1 MNVSDKRLI
10 TGILILFVINLLQA
24 VFTPISED
32 EAYYWLWSQRLDW
45 GYFDHPPMV
54 AWWISVGYE
63 FFQNEL
69 GVRILTVVLNSY
81 SLFFLWE
88 ILNPTTQNQI
98 KLFFGIIGSLLV
110 FQVFG
115 FLTTPDAPLLFFT
128 IFYLFSLKKFLEV
141 NSNKA
146 SLLLALSLAGLMYSK
161 YHGILL
167 ILFSLLPIFKIW
179 GRNPKFYLA
188 VLGSLILY
196 LPHFIWLFQNDFIPV
211 RYHFLER
218 SADEHFEFRKFFNY
232 LGIYFLGAAPFL
244 GYFIW
249 KAIFR
254 FKSENPFQKS
264 IFWLCILPGIFF
276 FFSIFKDN
284 VQPQWLLISF
294 IPMGLLVY
302 FHNRNQG
309 NLKWIWNLSL
319 MGIFVVLVLRI
330 LLVLPGI
337 SPFEKNKNFA
347 ESVEKFTPEWAV
359 FEKYQ
364 EASVYK
370 FYNPERTVAV
380 HRTLGNRKSQFT
392 LWNAE
397 AELFGKEVTYISPW
411 VRSENS
417 FVGYKNRDYFLKKI
431 PEYQPFD
438 GIEIL
443 TVEVLNTKA
452 HQEIELE
459 IEIRNHQIHAV
470 SIGGNSDFQL
480 NVNYYKDLQYEI
492 EYKVQIPLE
501 ELILKSGEIK
511 KLEIQFQNIDQ
522 TGEFNACLGLNYRP
536 IGTSYLS
543 KPIKIL
549 VE

>member
-1 MNVSDKRLI
+1 MPDKRLI

-24 VFTPISED
+24 FFTPISED
-32 EAYYWLWSQRLDW
+32 EAYYWLWSQQLDW

-54 AWWISVGYE
+54 AWWISIGYE

-69 GVRILTVVLNSY
+69 GVRMLTVFFNSFSVY
-81 SLFFLWE
+81 FLWK
-88 ILNPTTQNQI
+88 ILHPITQNQI

-128 IFYLFSLKKFLEV
+128 IFYLFSLKKFLED

-146 SLLLALSLAGLMYSK
+146 SLLLAISLAGLMYSK

-179 GRNPKFYLA
+179 WRNPKFYLV

-218 SADEHFEFRKFFNY
+218 SADEHFEFRKLFNY

-244 GYFIW
+244 SYFIW
-249 KAIFR
+249 KSIVEL
-254 FKSENPFQKS
+254 KSKNPFEKS

-294 IPMGLLVY
+294 IPTGLMIY
-302 FHNRNQG
+302 FRYRNQE
-309 NLKWIWNLSL
+309 NLKWIWNLSWI
-319 MGIFVVLVLRI
+319 GIFVVLVLRI

-337 SPFEKNKNFA
+337 SPFEKNQNFA
-347 ESVEKFTPEWAV
+347 ESVENFTPERAV

-392 LWNAE
+392 LWNVEE
-397 AELFGKEVTYISPW
+397 ALFGKEVTYISPW
-411 VRSENS
+411 VKSEDS
-417 FVGYKNRDYFLKKI
+417 FVGFKNRDYFLKKI
-431 PEYQPFD
+431 PDYQPFD
-438 GIEIL
+438 GMEIQ
-443 TVEVLNTKA
+443 TVEVLNTQKGE
-452 HQEIELE
+452 EINLE
-459 IEIRNHQIHAV
+459 IEIINHQNHAV
-470 SIGGNSDFQL
+470 SMGGNSDFQL
-480 NVNYYKDLQYEI
+480 NINYYKDLQYEI
-492 EYKVQIPLE
+492 EYKVQIPLD
-501 ELILKSGEIK
+501 ELKLDAGASK
-511 KLEIQFQNIDQ
+511 KLKIRFKNIDQ
-522 TGEFNACLGLNYRP
+522 TGEFKACLGLNYRP

-543 KPIKIL
+543 KPIRVW